1 MLIPKKISKTILK
14 YLFKEGVVVA
24 KKDTVGKHPEIDVPN
39 LYVIKLMQSLK
50 SKGYVAEKFNW
61 WYFYW
66 HLTNDG
72 MEYLRDF
79 LSLPESIVPATLK
92 PQARAQRAPQAQGQ
106 APAKEGQTEGTQG
119 KTGAPAGR
127 GYYRDNNKAQQT
139 GSIGRG
145 SAPRNNTN
153 K

>member
-1 MLIPKKISKTILK
+1 M
-14 YLFKEGVVVA
+14 
-24 KKDTVGKHPEIDVPN
+24 GKHPEIDVPN

-106 APAKEGQTEGTQG
+106 APAKEGQAEGV
-119 KTGAPAGR
+119 
-127 GYYRDNNKAQQT
+127 
-139 GSIGRG
+139 S
-145 SAPRNNTN
+145 
-153 K
+153 